1 MYTGGRLLTILT
13 EYVEANR
20 DEYLEAI
27 HYNDDEGLGKV
38 LDAIMMDRRILK
50 DDLAEYN
57 MDTNNNCLLPF
68 KMKIMEFMIALHSV
82 DADVF
87 SEINLGWMIP
97 LCDPRSPSLTILVLQ
112 FLFVLFTVLI
122 LRYNLIEKDTYLM
135 IVESVL
141 VMRPSLFPRIK
152 DLLTCSCGDVVSV
165 RSILIYHK

>member
-1 MYTGGRLLTILT
+1 MYTGARLLTILT
-13 EYVEANR
+13 EYVKANE
-20 DEYLEAI
+20 DDYIEAI
-27 HYNDDEGLGKV
+27 HYNDDEGLGRV
-38 LDAIMMDRRILK
+38 LDAIMMDPRILK

-68 KMKIMEFMIALHSV
+68 KVKIMEFMIALHSV
-82 DADVF
+82 DSDVF

-112 FLFVLFTVLI
+112 FLFVLFTMLI
-122 LRYNLIEKDTYLM
+122 FRYNLIEKDTDLL

-141 VMRPSLFPRIK
+141 AMKPSLFSRIK

-165 RSILIYHK
+165 RSFHIYNK